1 MKYIRNILFFLLF
14 IPYVYSQ
21 EITTNPYEEF
31 VKSLYL
37 AASSNDVGRFT
48 TMVHSKSYYG
58 NGEVGAKALMKEI
71 NIGSPQI
78 ISIKHIGTGKIREY
92 VEVHVNRTANANLK
106 PSEERKTVFYLVSIG
121 NENGRL
127 AIFSSTLVADG
138 VELMKER

>member
-1 MKYIRNILFFLLF
+1 
-14 IPYVYSQ
+14 
-21 EITTNPYEEF
+21 
-31 VKSLYL
+31 
-37 AASSNDVGRFT
+37 
-48 TMVHSKSYYG
+48 MVHSKSYYG